1 MKTNCLKLQKFLL
14 SAAAILL
21 IAINQMTAQEIRR
34 IHSTGLYG
42 IMDSR
47 GKWILKPKFREIRE
61 ASEGRFA
68 IEDLRGRWGYADKDG
83 NIVIKCRYGYCDQFS
98 EGLAAV
104 KTRKG
109 WGFIDKSGQM
119 CIRPNRNITIRH
131 GFSEGLCAVE
141 SEYSGYGYIDRHGE
155 LIIGPQYT
163 CCMSFSEGL
172 AAVNLNGKWGYVDRA
187 GIVKIP
193 FDFVSAESF
202 ADGIAAA
209 KLSGGPN
216 RTIWLTDD
224 GERHETEQDAVA
236 HRKAIMEE
244 YLEMQKE
251 PYSEYRERKIKE
263 MLKTAVSFREKTL
276 QKRLRREFIK
286 EKTKYKPDYKL
297 GAYDP
302 KNKEYIIFYD
312 KTVIPLHVP
321 LRAAENFREQWD
333 NIRKDTGWS
342 IDNDRLTIDRIRF
355 TLPDGT
361 TYTYRKIN

>member
-1 MKTNCLKLQKFLL
+1 MKPNCHNFQKLAISIAAALLVAANLL
-14 SAAAILL
+14 S
-21 IAINQMTAQEIRR
+21 AQEIRR
-34 IHSTGLYG
+34 THSTGLYG

-47 GKWILKPKFREIRE
+47 DKWILKPKFREIRE

-68 IEDLRGRWGYADKDG
+68 VQDISGRWGYADGDG
-83 NIVIKCRYGYCDQFS
+83 NIVIKCRYGYCGQFS

-119 CIRPNRNITIRH
+119 CIRPIRNVTVRH

-141 SEYSGYGYIDRHGE
+141 SAYSGYGYIDRYGE

-163 CCMSFSEGL
+163 CCISFSEGL
-172 AAVNLNGKWGYVDRA
+172 AAVCLNGKWGYVDRA
-187 GIVKIP
+187 GKVKIP

-202 ADGIAAA
+202 ADGIAVA

-216 RTIWLTDD
+216 RTIWLTED
-224 GERHETEQDAVA
+224 GKRHETEQDAVT

-263 MLKTAVSFREKTL
+263 MLKTSVSFREKTL
-276 QKRLRREFIK
+276 QKKLKREFIK

-321 LRAAENFREQWD
+321 PRAAENFREQWD